1 VSYPTVELRIIE
13 VKTAV
18 PAGNGVEAGQIGLQE
33 LVAPWRILRMIIGQP
48 EARAIH
54 SKWKG
59 MVAPRP
65 LTWDLFISTLEAL
78 GAGLKQVNITAVE
91 EERHFFAS
99 IEMEIDGESRV
110 LPCRPSDAI
119 ALAIRSDNTA
129 IMTTEEVMGEASVLG
144 DGTKAGYRQPEP
156 EALSEAEDEND
167 SATAVGAL
175 EAEDGPSFS

>member
-33 LVAPWRILRMIIGQP
+33 LVAPWRIIRMIIGQP

-54 SKWKG
+54 SRWKG
-59 MVAPRP
+59 MVAARP
-65 LTWDLFISTLEAL
+65 LTWDLFISAIETL
-78 GAGLKQVNITAVE
+78 GATLKQVNITAVE

-99 IEMEIDGESRV
+99 IEMEVNGETRV
-110 LPCRPSDAI
+110 LPCRPSDAL
-119 ALAIRSDNTA
+119 ALAMRSRDTL
-129 IMTTEEVMGEASVLG
+129 IMTTEEVMGEAGVLI
-144 DGTKAGYRQPEP
+144 DGTKAGHRLPPEP
-156 EALSEAEDEND
+156 EKSEDDVSD

-175 EAEDGPSFS
+175 VAEDGPSFS

>member
-13 VKTAV
+13 VKPAV

-33 LVAPWRILRMIIGQP
+33 LVAPWRIIRMMIGQP

-59 MVAPRP
+59 MIAPRP
-65 LTWDLFISTLEAL
+65 LTWDLFISSIEAL
-78 GAGLKQVNITAVE
+78 GAKLKQVNITAVE

-119 ALAIRSDNTA
+119 ALAIRSRNCP
-129 IMTTEEVMGEASVLG
+129 IMTTEEVMGEAGVLI
-144 DGTKAGYRQPEP
+144 DGTKAGYREPDPEP
-156 EALSEAEDEND
+156 EPEDERD

-175 EAEDGPSFS
+175 VAEDGPSFS